1 MTPSNSATNH
11 PISDYVFQ
19 DIDFQDTYKLSTK
32 ILTEDKDHKPSI
44 CIFSDRD
51 QPHILSVPR
60 QLPCGH
66 RACRACLEVQR
77 LLSNGEFC
85 CPNNDVNPNQ
95 GCAEKIT
102 PERCYNDKCA
112 EREMNQFPV
121 RCKHYKVD
129 QPTNSCNWIGRL
141 VDYRNAHLPQCPIG
155 KTDYLTKENQYLKK
169 QVQILRALPSNEQED
184 DQSPEINQLRESI
197 DELKTTITSK
207 EHQISKLETTLK
219 HSEEKHS
226 EQISAFEAELS
237 DCQSEIAAFKL
248 HFQDLSGGSD
258 NTQTKPAAAAA
269 KPGPSRVTTGQTP
282 QKKRSVS
289 PAGISRSRNWTFN
302 YVTAIKNA
310 DDRVVS
316 EPFTLGH
323 YDYRLLFKYNRFSEA
338 SLYLQVMGGDKDA
351 VWPCEESLSLAL
363 KAQSPDG
370 ASPKHDI
377 SQTLHLANAPVMS
390 RSRPGKSPDTAN
402 AAVGFA
408 KFCSERYLTLSR
420 GGARQDVLY
429 LDENSQITLSV
440 SPAKER
446 SRDCYGHVYEVIPGS
461 IGLYWPVTEYSRKDG
476 QYSSPSD
483 GVAISPKF
491 YTSAGG
497 YCFRLKLDTQS
508 SMNAGST
515 YTGVSAF
522 HVESNND
529 DKVKWPMAGNLSVTL
544 VDRNP
549 RSAGKDITVNLPIA
563 FDKPS
568 TTSHHMGQ
576 GSQTSKEI
584 NFYPRMSV
592 WKDGGGSDLSKPVYR
607 YNDTVL
613 VTAYFVP
620 K

>member
-1 MTPSNSATNH
+1 MTPSNNATNH
-11 PISDYVFQ
+11 PTSDYVFQ
-19 DIDFQDTYKLSTK
+19 DIDYQDTCKLSTK
-32 ILTEDKDHKPSI
+32 MLTQEKDHKHST
-44 CIFSDRD
+44 CIFSDKD

-85 CPNNDVNPNQ
+85 CPNNDVNPNEA
-95 GCAEKIT
+95 CAEKIT
-102 PERCYNDKCA
+102 PERGFYDKCA
-112 EREMNQFPV
+112 EREINHSPV
-121 RCKHYKVD
+121 RCEHYKED
-129 QPTNSCNWIGRL
+129 QTNQTNSCNWIGEIIA
-141 VDYRNAHLPQCPIG
+141 YRNVHLAQCPIG
-155 KTDYLTKENQYLKK
+155 KTDYLSKENQYLKK
-169 QVQILRALPSNEQED
+169 QVQLLKAVPSNKQD
-184 DQSPEINQLRESI
+184 AQTPEINQLRGSI
-197 DELKTTITSK
+197 AELKTTISSK
-207 EHQISKLETTLK
+207 EHQISELETTLK

-226 EQISAFEAELS
+226 KQISAFKAELS
-237 DCQSEIAAFKL
+237 DCQSEIAAFRL
-248 HFQDLSGGSD
+248 HFQDLSGDSD

-269 KPGPSRVTTGQTP
+269 KPGPSGVDTGQTP
-282 QKKRSVS
+282 QKKKSVS
-289 PAGISRSRNWTFN
+289 PAGISRNWTFN
-302 YVTAIKNA
+302 YVTDIKNA

-316 EPFTLGH
+316 ESFTLGH

-363 KAQSPDG
+363 KAQSPRG

-377 SQTLHLANAPVMS
+377 SRTLHLANAPVMS

-420 GGARQDVLY
+420 GGARQEVLY

-446 SRDCYGHVYEVIPGS
+446 SRDCYGHVYDVIPGS
-461 IGLYWPVTEYSRKDG
+461 IGLYWPITEYSRKDG

-508 SMNAGST
+508 SMNAGSI

-522 HVESNND
+522 LQESNND
-529 DKVKWPMAGNLSVTL
+529 DKVKWPMTGNLSVTL

-568 TTSHHMGQ
+568 TTSHHMGH

-592 WKDGGGSDLSKPVYR
+592 LRDGGSPDLSKPVYR